1 MVLKNKLFYLTLLAA
16 WLNSSLLYAQKALPV
31 ATHIDSL
38 RAARSAKIEY
48 EPAILTFV
56 SGKRVKAW
64 LSFTAEFDI
73 GSIGGYITC
82 FRDRVACYET
92 DPEALPRPTPKAVS
106 VERLMLM
113 EVDGPQQKHRYELL
127 KRRGKSMGILA
138 ENLAQPGPMELFGY
152 AETKND
158 MLIPIPLPY
167 GVLLIPTG
175 THEKYHW
182 YVRLNGGELEEL
194 PSGNGTLR
202 AVMADLCIAVP
213 TLVAELESSHSPHNA
228 ANLQQLV
235 NCYNE
240 TLTAK

>member
-1 MVLKNKLFYLTLLAA
+1 MILKNNFLHLLFATAGLG
-16 WLNSSLLYAQKALPV
+16 SFPLYAQQGPRV

-38 RAARSAKIEY
+38 RATRDAKVEY
-48 EPAILTFV
+48 EPAVLTFA

-73 GSIGGYITC
+73 GSVGGYITC

-92 DPEALPRPTPKAVS
+92 DPAALPRPIPKAVS
-106 VERLMLM
+106 VERLTLL

-127 KRRGKSMGILA
+127 KRRGKSIGILA
-138 ENLAQPGPMELFGY
+138 ENLVQPGPMELFGY
-152 AETKND
+152 TETKND

-182 YVRLNGGELEEL
+182 YVRLNGGELQEL
-194 PSGNGTLR
+194 PSGSGLLR
-202 AVMADLCIAVP
+202 EVMADLCGAVP
-213 TLVAELESSHSPHNA
+213 TLVAELESKKSPHNA